1 MPAAE
6 MLSQEG
12 RRWGNRND
20 NDGNEEVVEVD
31 NNDKI
36 DSVDKI

>member
-1 MPAAE
+1 MTAAE

-12 RRWGNRND
+12 RRWGNSND